1 MPLLEDTTVLRS
13 DFRLHNVSLKRCT
26 KVRHE
31 YEVIQSSEVYGN
43 KTPTC
48 EDLADASQHCLPLL
62 RPYSS
67 RRNVLRQDR
76 PGSGPGKENMNP
88 EDGTELCHKKAIS
101 CDRPSMRSSMRY
113 STRMTCESRYS
124 LAMAHE
130 PQVEPQQRTLTST
143 KIVRCRRRADA
154 GLTQF
159 PYQQSSRPSKG
170 TAQTQVRYGPE
181 QSKDEIIPWNRAE
194 ARQKKKQPCS
204 KMASRPTSGSAA
216 HLTPT
221 ILAPPNVLYS
231 SLGPGNCR
239 PGVSVG
245 TWLDNLESLTV
256 DIANSVL
263 DHNRLGRVCA
273 EPYELRKSL
282 FTLCKNQS
290 CILLYRRHKDS
301 LKHAALSIPQEST
314 QRASLIKTSIRLQG
328 LFINLWTKSYDP
340 IILLAAVEVVI
351 GCKLTEFINLSGV
364 SSQDFSIEGKRQ
376 ANKEI
381 ERLTES
387 SFPRNSDSSC
397 TGRACVTISS
407 IECARSWQ
415 QIVLE
420 SLMLIH
426 MLDTAKVQGIFL
438 PNLFIDS
445 SCFKSTH
452 LSLKELPTLLLPFL
466 GDLYRLLARL
476 RYLTSCV
483 QVALGE
489 YHFPVTII
497 TIDLRDALRF
507 FTRLLESLLSPD
519 DPKSRCDA
527 PDGEEAIQI
536 QTSGSLEDQDTTAS
550 IEVPCLRRS
559 SKIHNA
565 QIALNAMRGTGGAGS
580 LIGSLKG

>member
-1 MPLLEDTTVLRS
+1 MPLSEDTIVLRS

-31 YEVIQSSEVYGN
+31 YEVIQSSEVYGE

-67 RRNVLRQDR
+67 RRNALRQDR

-101 CDRPSMRSSMRY
+101 CDRSSMRSSMRY
-113 STRMTCESRYS
+113 STRMTCESRSS
-124 LAMAHE
+124 LAMALE

-143 KIVRCRRRADA
+143 KIVRCRRRVVAS
-154 GLTQF
+154 LTQF
-159 PYQQSSRPSKG
+159 PYQQSPRPSKG

-194 ARQKKKQPCS
+194 ARQKRKQPYS
-204 KMASRPTSGSAA
+204 KMASQPTSGSAA
-216 HLTPT
+216 PLTPT

-239 PGVSVG
+239 PRVSVG
-245 TWLDNLESLTV
+245 SWIDNLESLTV

-263 DHNRLGRVCA
+263 DHNRLERVCA
-273 EPYELRKSL
+273 EPYGLRHSL
-282 FTLCKNQS
+282 FTLYQNQS
-290 CILLYRRHKDS
+290 CILLYQRHKDS
-301 LKHAALSIPQEST
+301 RKHAALSIPQEST
-314 QRASLIKTSIRLQG
+314 QRASLNKTSIRLQK
-328 LFINLWTKSYDP
+328 LFINLWTKTYDP
-340 IILLAAVEVVI
+340 FILQAAVIV
-351 GCKLTEFINLSGV
+351 CKLTELINLDGV
-364 SSQDFSIEGKRQ
+364 RSQDFSMEGKSQ
-376 ANKEI
+376 ATKEI
-381 ERLTES
+381 ERFTES
-387 SFPRNSDSSC
+387 SFPRNSGTAS

-407 IECARSWQ
+407 IEYARSWK

-420 SLMLIH
+420 SLILIQL
-426 MLDTAKVQGIFL
+426 LDIAKVQGIFL

-452 LSLKELPTLLLPFL
+452 VILKELPTLLLPIL

-476 RYLTSCV
+476 RYLTSFL

-489 YHFPVTII
+489 YHFPVKNI
-497 TIDLRDALRF
+497 TIDLRDAPR
-507 FTRLLESLLSPD
+507 FTRLEESLLSPD

-527 PDGEEAIQI
+527 PDGKEAIQI
-536 QTSGSLEDQDTTAS
+536 QTSGSL
-550 IEVPCLRRS
+550 
-559 SKIHNA
+559 
-565 QIALNAMRGTGGAGS
+565 
-580 LIGSLKG
+580 